1 MSIPIARVLNRLDEY
16 LARKDYAAAERHL
29 DYWMAEAE
37 MTSDKRG
44 MLSMANEQIGLY
56 RKMNIKERSLKAC
69 DTAITLADEM
79 RLDES
84 ITMGTTLI
92 NAATAYK
99 AFGKA
104 EKAMPLYEKA
114 ATIYEKRLAEND
126 AKLGALY
133 NNTALTACDLGDFE
147 RAEELFT
154 KALGIMAK
162 VENGELEM
170 AITYCNLADL
180 IAAEYGVEEGEERI
194 DEYLEKAQELLD
206 TKTLPHNGYYEFV
219 CEKCAPTL
227 GYYGYFASEREL
239 KERARKIYERT

>member
-99 AFGKA
+99 AFGDA
-104 EKAMPLYEKA
+104 ERALPLYEKA
-114 ATIYEKRLAEND
+114 KEIYEARLESND
-126 AKLGALY
+126 RRLGGLY
-133 NNTALTACDLGDFE
+133 NNMALALKDTEQFE
-147 RAEELFT
+147 RAKDMFLM
-154 KALGIMAK
+154 ALSVIEKIGG
-162 VENGELEM
+162 GELEM
-170 AITYCNLADL
+170 AITYCNMADL
-180 IAAEYGVEEGEERI
+180 CACEGKGGAAEC
-194 DEYLEKAQELLD
+194 LEKAFGLIS
-206 TKTLPHNGYYEFV
+206 TPTLSRDGYYAFV
-219 CEKCAPTL
+219 CEKCAPTF
-227 GYYGYFASEREL
+227 GYYGLGEYEKEL
-239 KERARKIYERT
+239 SMRARDIYEGS